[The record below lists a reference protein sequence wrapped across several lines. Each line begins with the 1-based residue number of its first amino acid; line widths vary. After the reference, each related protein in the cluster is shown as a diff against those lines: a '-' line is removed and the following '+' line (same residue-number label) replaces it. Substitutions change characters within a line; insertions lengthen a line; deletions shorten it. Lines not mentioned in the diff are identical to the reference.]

1 MLSTE
6 KAVEDR
12 LCCLRLKIERGVVRK
27 RVVSVPRS
35 VEIKPLFSDLDGGEW
50 ILVRGGCLLT
60 SGRSSV
66 EESWLMSSVLVREA
80 SVDLQTLIKR
90 RRDWLMSSEEKEG
103 GSDLEAS
110 RRRRDW
116 LTSSLYVREASVD
129 LETLRRRRR

>member
-1 MLSTE
+1 VLSTE

-90 RRDWLMSSEEKEG
+90 RRDWLMSSEKK
-103 GSDLEAS
+103 AVAATS
-110 RRRRDW
+110 RHRG
-116 LTSSLYVREASVD
+116 VE
-129 LETLRRRRR
+129 EIG